1 MFKRNIYIFL
11 GVLWIMAM
19 SVSCSTGHRQEQ
31 RIVKIGLTHN
41 HTHSFTK
48 ALELFAEKVESK
60 TDSRYKLKIFHSSQ
74 LGGES
79 EMQQMLTIGS
89 LEIALTGLLNS
100 YEPLFTVFELPYLY
114 RDRQHVLKVNN
125 SDIIMD
131 VASSLYPKGLH
142 LLGFY
147 ENGFRNITNSLRPVH
162 VPDDLRGLMIRTPEN
177 MAQVETIRALG
188 AIPTPMSFSEL
199 YTALIQGVVDGQE
212 NPLQNIW
219 SGRFYEAQRHLAVT
233 HHIYNSVYV
242 VASRRFWLSLPDE
255 DREIFLDCLMESTLW
270 QLDYMEHR
278 DKELEILMQE
288 ANMEFTWPDRQLF
301 EEATRPAYDA
311 IYRQLG
317 PKAQEIVEKIKML
330 TD

>member
-1 MFKRNIYIFL
+1 MFKHTAFYNCFFCLLLFLAIFVACNR
-11 GVLWIMAM
+11 GQ
-19 SVSCSTGHRQEQ
+19 RPEP

-48 ALELFAEKVESK
+48 ALELFAQKVEKK
-60 TDSRYKLKIFHSSQ
+60 TGGRYKLRIFHSSQ

-100 YEPLFTVFELPYLY
+100 YEPLFAVFELPYLY
-114 RDRQHVLKVNN
+114 RDRQHVLEVNN
-125 SDIIMD
+125 SEIIMD
-131 VASSLYPKGLH
+131 VASALHPRGLH
-142 LLGFY
+142 LMGFY
-147 ENGFRNITNSLRPVH
+147 ENGFRNITNSVKPIN

-177 MAQVETIRALG
+177 IAQVETIRALG

-219 SGRFYEAQRHLAVT
+219 SGRFYEAQRYLAVT

-242 VASRRFWLSLPDE
+242 VASRRFWLSLPLKDQ
-255 DREIFLDCLMESTLW
+255 EIFLECLMESTLW

-278 DKELEILMQE
+278 DKELEVLMQE
-288 ANMEFTWPDRQLF
+288 AGMEFTRPNRQLF
-301 EEATRPAYDA
+301 EDATQPAYEA

-317 PKAQEIVEKIKML
+317 PKASEIVAKIKAM
-330 TD
+330 